1 MFIKSIKIILMR
13 KILIVYIVL
22 FLFLQPV
29 YAVIADDSVD
39 ASIRKTYNTDIVEKN
54 LLPNLPQVE
63 PSAYDSEPTIF
74 MQEEKPVN
82 NTFKTQS
89 LQVTQNYSKQYKEIK
104 IRKGTRFKLRLQNSI
119 GDTTPRGARISMVSV
134 YPETSRYVTIPAGT
148 VFRGQVINSHPPQLL
163 GNGGL
168 VEIKMDEL
176 IYKGSAY
183 HINSKVSIA
192 NYKRIYLDNIKGR
205 QKYVKSMGNFTRPG
219 NKFMNKMWNVSE
231 RLNDGGVE
239 VILIPV
245 ALFCGVVVYGFNIL
259 LSPVLSLF
267 SMGESIRIPRGT
279 YFEIKL
285 TENALIR
292 EY

>member
-1 MFIKSIKIILMR
+1 MR
-13 KILIVYIVL
+13 KILIFYIVL
-22 FLFLQPV
+22 FLLIQPV

-63 PSAYDSEPTIF
+63 PTVQYDSQSTIF
-74 MQEEKPVN
+74 EQEDQPIN
-82 NTFKTQS
+82 NIIKTQS
-89 LQVTQNYSKQYKEIK
+89 LQITQNYDRQYKEIK
-104 IRKGTRFKLRLQNSI
+104 VRKGTRFKLKLQNSI
-119 GDTTPRGARISMVSV
+119 GDTTPRGTRITMVSV
-134 YPETSRYVTIPAGT
+134 YPEASRYVTIPAGT

-183 HINSKVSIA
+183 HIDSKVSIA

-205 QKYVKSMGNFTRPG
+205 QKYLKSMGNFTRPG
-219 NKFMNKMWNVSE
+219 NRFMNKMWRVSE
-231 RLNDGGVE
+231 RLSDGGAE
-239 VILIPV
+239 VILVPV
-245 ALFCGVVVYGFNIL
+245 ALFCGVAVYGFNMA

-267 SMGESIRIPRGT
+267 SMGESMRIPRGT